1 MLDSPAS
8 RGNFSRESGPYDIG
22 RYDMASGATLNR
34 KTSAIA
40 RSPASPALR
49 ERGSKPPSVPL
60 LLKPV
65 NDIHLNTL
73 APESMSAEEV
83 IEHYKR
89 VAHDRAIH
97 YSIQSL
103 FTSGLGPGARACGFS
118 KPIDELVAEEKHPG
132 ELPSSKS
139 KAALR
144 AAIATPSAHAATP
157 AAVATGERRGSL
169 SLDAADLDD
178 SEPQYTFRSKSE
190 RSTNFMAVGGRSFRT
205 NHLGQ
210 PTQSSQSS
218 GSKIKYARSYTIMF
232 QKDKGQKENEA
243 LLSKWQLVQ
252 QAQKAIDIS
261 IEGLCKLHE
270 SFEQIARDEQKGTVG
285 PRQFWMVMSSLGMRD
300 PVLVQRMFT
309 EFMEDVGRLDYR
321 DFIISLSQVHAH
333 THHRTHA
340 RGDAISP
347 HTHAQHAHLTSPHLT
362 SPHLTHHD
370 VRPRTCLPPPASCRP
385 AVVRRADR
393 GEGRA
398 RLPAVRRRP
407 LEHDLAARADADRRA
422 RPAGD
427 QAPEDHRAHRAAL
440 ARDPRQL
447 GPARGG
453 LALGAVRTVRTAARV
468 LAAHERAGRRPHT
481 RAWPSRKATSHQHML
496 TC

>member
-218 GSKIKYARSYTIMF
+218 SSKIKYARSYTIMF

-333 THHRTHA
+333 THTPHA
-340 RGDAISP
+340 RTRRR
-347 HTHAQHAHLTSPHLT
+347 H
-362 SPHLTHHD
+362 
-370 VRPRTCLPPPASCRP
+370 LPPPASCRP

-407 LEHDLAARADADRRA
+407 LEHDLAARAHADLRA

-468 LAAHERAGRRPHT
+468 LAASERAGRRPHT